1 MPRFLAAGVLCAAT
15 VMALPA
21 LAQNTTGYAG
31 VGAGRSKADIDCTGT
46 LTCDTSATGWKFF
59 AGYMFHPNFG
69 VEGAWFEQGKAKFSA
84 AIPDGPDAFGEFKSR
99 GFGLYALAQANQGP
113 WSGFIKAG
121 VASTRATG
129 SARVADISG
138 SVRETHTNFGWGVGG
153 GYDFTRNFGTR
164 LEFERARAE
173 LLGEKV
179 NIDLVTLSLLAR
191 F

>member
-1 MPRFLAAGVLCAAT
+1 MPRFLAAGVLCAAA

-21 LAQNTTGYAG
+21 VAQNTTAYAG
-31 VGAGRSKADIDCTGT
+31 ASAGRSKADIDCTGT
-46 LTCDTSATGWKFF
+46 LTCDTSATGWKVF

-69 VEGAWFEQGKAKFSA
+69 VEGAWFDMGKAKFSA
-84 AIPDGPDAFGEFKSR
+84 AVTGGPDAFGEFKGR
-99 GFGLYALAQANQGP
+99 GFGLYALGQASQGP

-121 VASTRATG
+121 ITSTRATG

-138 SVRETHTNFGWGVGG
+138 SLSETHTNFGWGMGG
-153 GYDFTRNFGTR
+153 GYDFTRNFGAR

-179 NIDLVTLSLLAR
+179 NIDLVTLGLLAR